1 MSIKVLAPER
11 LVKQPGESRS
21 YAMDFANL
29 LATGETLSAVV
40 GSAAVSPVT
49 VPPLTITGEAVT
61 TTTATFRAASGLV
74 DTVYH
79 IEIQVTTSGSNT
91 IEGDGILH
99 CKDD

>member
-49 VPPLTITGEAVT
+49 VPRVVLFHPFSDSSFDLFHPSV
-61 TTTATFRAASGLV
+61 
-74 DTVYH
+74 
-79 IEIQVTTSGSNT
+79 
-91 IEGDGILH
+91 
-99 CKDD
+99 